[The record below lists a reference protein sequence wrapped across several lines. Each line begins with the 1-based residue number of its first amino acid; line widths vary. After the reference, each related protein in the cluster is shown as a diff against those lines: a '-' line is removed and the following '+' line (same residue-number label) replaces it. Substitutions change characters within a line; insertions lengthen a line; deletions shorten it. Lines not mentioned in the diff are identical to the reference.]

1 MGNGNGNELPQA
13 LLDDVM
19 ALDEGGKRA
28 LAQALKEMIAT
39 ELMIA
44 RGGAAPTMCPH
55 CGGEHIVKKGKDR
68 EGGQRCLCIQCGRTF
83 GASTMSIIGQS
94 KLSAAQ
100 WMAYAEHMAEGRTLR
115 ELTIAAVVCLKTS
128 WFMRMRTL
136 GAMGRHLDE
145 FRSGPGVSVEVDG
158 TMLHESFKGN
168 NVGHSP
174 FELPRRPHK
183 SGKSLHV
190 RGVSGQQV
198 CVLCAANDR
207 GDVYASI
214 LGRAHGNAR
223 LIGAKLEGLIDPGT
237 HVATDALAQY
247 DGVME
252 ELGCAHE
259 VRPSGH
265 VRGKSSL
272 GIVNAV
278 HARLKAFLRGFKGV
292 ATRRLQRYLDWYCW
306 TEQFRGGLADRGD
319 LVAREATTGTY
330 EATVREIFRED
341 RFDMGYW
348 VSAV

>member
-1 MGNGNGNELPQA
+1 MGNELPRE

-44 RGGAAPTMCPH
+44 RGGAAPTRCPH

-68 EGGQRCLCIQCGRTF
+68 AGKQRYLCKQCGRTF
-83 GASTMSIIGQS
+83 GASTLSVIGQT
-94 KLSAAQ
+94 KLATFQ
-100 WMAYAEHMAEGRTLR
+100 WVGYADRMAEGWTLR
-115 ELTIAAVVCLKTS
+115 ELAQEAMVCLKTS
-128 WFMRMRTL
+128 WFMRMRL
-136 GAMGRHLDE
+136 LEAMGKHLDE

-168 NVGHSP
+168 NKKSP

-214 LGRAHGNAR
+214 LGRAHGNTR
-223 LIGAKLEGLIDPGT
+223 LINAKLGGLIDPGT
-237 HVATDALAQY
+237 HVATDDLRPY
-247 DGVME
+247 SVVVPG
-252 ELGCAHE
+252 LGCEHE
-259 VRPSGH
+259 VRPSKPESG
-265 VRGKSSL
+265 GKAL
-272 GIVNAV
+272 GMVNEA
-278 HARLKAFLRGFKGV
+278 HKRLKDFLRPFHGV
-292 ATRRLQRYLDWYCW
+292 CTRRLGRYLNWFMW
-306 TEQFRGGLADRGD
+306 EQQFRGSDASRWD
-319 LVAREATTGTY
+319 LMSREALTGDY
-330 EATVREIFRED
+330 DHSRAATFAEP
-341 RFDMGYW
+341 RFDMDWWSGKALLT
-348 VSAV
+348 S